1 MSKPLTNTAR
11 QVALLF
17 SDSCTATLTSFISPY
32 RADRALARKVH
43 EDRNIPFIEIYIH
56 VPLEVAEARDP
67 KGLYKKA
74 RAGELKDFTGVSAPY
89 EEPENAEVVV
99 RNGELAIED
108 AVKQI
113 VAALEEKGLVG
124 KAKAA

>member
-1 MSKPLTNTAR
+1 M
-11 QVALLF
+11 
-17 SDSCTATLTSFISPY
+17 TSFISPY
-32 RADRALARKVH
+32 RSDRALARKLH

-56 VPLEVAEARDP
+56 VPLEVAEKRDP

-74 RAGELKDFTGVSAPY
+74 RTGEIKDFTGISAPY

-99 RNGELAIED
+99 KNGELGVEE

-113 VAALEEKGLVG
+113 IEALEEKGLIG
-124 KAKAA
+124 KAKAT